1 MTYANPHHLHARARL
16 VTPTLRD
23 FGNGIYAIDSGYFRD
38 EFDAVHLIV
47 EQGRVAV
54 VDTSTNYTVPRIL
67 DSIKAL
73 GLGPDDVEWILLS
86 HVHLDHAGGAGL
98 LAQHCPNAKVTV
110 HPRGKRHMV
119 DPSKLFLAVCDV
131 YGEEMAK
138 REYGT
143 LVPIPE
149 HRIVESAEGARVEL
163 SGRIIE
169 FWDSPGHAKHHVY
182 IRDLRTNSFFTGD
195 TFGISYRDFDTEQ
208 GAYCFV
214 TSSPSQFTPEDF
226 KQSVARL
233 VAAKPQHVYLTH
245 YAQLSDVARHGEF
258 LLRQTDDY
266 VEIALR
272 HKNAGGAR
280 AANIRH
286 DMQALMLRDLRAHG
300 VTLTEAEILDVLDLD
315 LKLNSEGLVCWL
327 DSVGRQGV

>member
-1 MTYANPHHLHARARL
+1 MTYATAHHLHAQAPL
-16 VTPTLRD
+16 ITPTLRD
-23 FGNGIYAIDSGYFRD
+23 FGGGIYGIDSGYFRE

-54 VDTSTNYTVPRIL
+54 VDTSTNYTVPRVL
-67 DSIKAL
+67 ESIRAL
-73 GLGPDDVEWILLS
+73 GLGPEHVDWILLS

-110 HPRGKRHMV
+110 HPRGRRHMV
-119 DPSKLFLAVCDV
+119 DPSKLFIAVCEV

-143 LVPIPE
+143 LVPIAE
-149 HRIVESAEGARVEL
+149 DRIVETAEGAQVSL
-163 SGRIIE
+163 AGRIIE

-195 TFGISYRDFDTEQ
+195 TFGISYRDFDTAK

-214 TSSPSQFTPEDF
+214 TSSPSQFSPEEF
-226 KQSVARL
+226 KHSLRRL
-233 VAAKPQHVYLTH
+233 IAAKPQFVYLTH
-245 YAQLSDVARHGEF
+245 YAQLGDVASYGQR
-258 LLRQTDDY
+258 LINQTDEF

-272 HKNAGGAR
+272 HKDKGSAR
-280 AANIRH
+280 SAEIRQ
-286 DMQALMLRDLRAHG
+286 DLQTVMLRDLRAHG
-300 VTLTEAEILDVLDLD
+300 VTLTDAQCLDVLDLD
-315 LKLNSEGLVCWL
+315 LKLNSDGLVCWL
-327 DSVGRQGV
+327 DTLDRHGA

>member
-1 MTYANPHHLHARARL
+1 MTYVTPYHLHANAPLIR
-16 VTPTLRD
+16 PSLRD
-23 FGNGIYAIDSGYFRD
+23 FGDGIYGIDSGYYRD

-47 EQGRVAV
+47 EKDRVAL
-54 VDTSTNYTVPRIL
+54 VDTSTNHTVPRVL
-67 DSIKAL
+67 ESIRAL
-73 GLGPDDVEWILLS
+73 GLGPENVDWILLS

-119 DPSKLFLAVCDV
+119 DPSKLWVAVCEV
-131 YGEEMAK
+131 YGKEMAE

-149 HRIVESAEGARVEL
+149 ERIVETPEGAHVAL
-163 SGRIIE
+163 AGRTIE
-169 FWDSPGHAKHHVY
+169 FWDSPGHARHHVY

-195 TFGISYRDFDTEQ
+195 TFGISYRDFDTEN

-226 KQSVARL
+226 KNSVRRL
-233 VAAKPQHVYLTH
+233 VDAKPQHVYLTH
-245 YAQLSDVARHGEF
+245 YAQLNDVARHGEF
-258 LLRQTDDY
+258 LIKQADRF

-272 HKNAGGAR
+272 HKDAGSQR
-280 AANIRH
+280 AAKIRD

-300 VTLTEAEILDVLDLD
+300 VTLTDAQILEVLDLD
-315 LKLNSEGLVCWL
+315 LKLNSDGLVCWL
-327 DSVGRQGV
+327 DTIR